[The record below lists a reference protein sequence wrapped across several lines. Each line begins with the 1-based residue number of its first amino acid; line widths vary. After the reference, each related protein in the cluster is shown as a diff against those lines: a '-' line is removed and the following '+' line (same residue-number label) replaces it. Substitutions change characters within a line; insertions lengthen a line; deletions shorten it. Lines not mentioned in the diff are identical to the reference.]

1 MNGELKLVQR
11 ELSMVEIQLLSSNIS
26 MQLEGVELIEQ
37 FVQCEK
43 VLFFET
49 IKKLSYKSQTL
60 MRIFSNV
67 LYSFYRNKR
76 GKKKQ
81 FKGNLRFLR

>member
-1 MNGELKLVQR
+1 
-11 ELSMVEIQLLSSNIS
+11 MVEIQLLSSNIS

-76 GKKKQ
+76 GKKTVQRK
-81 FKGNLRFLR
+81 FKIPPINSMYETL